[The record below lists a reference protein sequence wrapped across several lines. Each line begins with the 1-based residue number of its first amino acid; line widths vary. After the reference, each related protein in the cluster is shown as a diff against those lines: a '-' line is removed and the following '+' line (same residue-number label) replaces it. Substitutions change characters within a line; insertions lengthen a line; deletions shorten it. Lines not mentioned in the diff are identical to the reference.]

1 MIQNIEPH
9 VYRNEYVPEPPKED
23 SVILYYEGR
32 KILVKIEDQEI
43 SFLTFKEAAVYNPD
57 VYEEYT
63 YLFSIDGQ
71 GYYLAEGIDPENFP
85 GFELKDNQY
94 FREARPKY
102 RQFAAVTGWQL
113 YRWYQSRKFCGHCGQ
128 PMVHDDKER
137 MMRCPD
143 CGMMEFPKICPA
155 VIIAVTHGDKILM
168 SKYAGR
174 EYKKY
179 ALLAGFNETG
189 ESIEETVRR
198 EVMEEVGLKVKNLRY
213 YKSQPWS
220 FTDTLLMGFFCE
232 LDGEDGITLDTD
244 ELAMAEWFE
253 REQMPVEAVHCG
265 VDDGINVVDQ
275 VLAVALCLIVSS
287 HTLVSHDLAIQV
299 VDLGVQLGD
308 ALITALVLAD
318 LVVQIHAGQ
327 IELSDEILQ
336 FLILVV
342 CLAGLIQSQVT
353 GVSLQCHGGA
363 LEQIDAIHNQ
373 KSPLM
378 CLFL

>member
-32 KILVKIEDQEI
+32 KILVKLEDQEI
-43 SFLTFKEAAVYNPD
+43 SFLTFKEAAVCYPD
-57 VYEEYT
+57 IYEDYT

-71 GYYLAEGIDPENFP
+71 GYYLTDGIDPADFP

-155 VIIAVTHGDKILM
+155 VIIAVTHGNKILM

-213 YKSQPWS
+213 YKSQPWGFS
-220 FTDTLLMGFFCE
+220 GSLLFGFFAE
-232 LDGEDGITLDTD
+232 AEGDLTIYRQED
-244 ELAMAEWFE
+244 ELAEAMWVPAEE
-253 REQMPVEAVHCG
+253 IVLDIEEISLTREMMQVFQKEHCKKSEE
-265 VDDGINVVDQ
+265 
-275 VLAVALCLIVSS
+275 IVSES
-287 HTLVSHDLAIQV
+287 
-299 VDLGVQLGD
+299 
-308 ALITALVLAD
+308 
-318 LVVQIHAGQ
+318 
-327 IELSDEILQ
+327 
-336 FLILVV
+336 
-342 CLAGLIQSQVT
+342 
-353 GVSLQCHGGA
+353 
-363 LEQIDAIHNQ
+363 
-373 KSPLM
+373 
-378 CLFL
+378 

>member
-32 KILVKIEDQEI
+32 KILVKLEDQEI
-43 SFLTFKEAAVYNPD
+43 SFLTFKEAAVCYPD
-57 VYEEYT
+57 IYEDYT

-71 GYYLAEGIDPENFP
+71 GYYLTDGIDPADFP

-128 PMVHDDKER
+128 PMVHDEKER
-137 MMRCPD
+137 MMRCLD

-155 VIIAVTHGDKILM
+155 VIIAVTHGNKILM

-213 YKSQPWS
+213 YKSQPWGFS
-220 FTDTLLMGFFCE
+220 GSLLFGFFAE
-232 LDGEDGITLDTD
+232 AEGDLTIYRQED
-244 ELAMAEWFE
+244 ELAEAMWVPAEE
-253 REQMPVEAVHCG
+253 IVLDIEEISLTREMMQVFQKEHCKK
-265 VDDGINVVDQ
+265 
-275 VLAVALCLIVSS
+275 
-287 HTLVSHDLAIQV
+287 
-299 VDLGVQLGD
+299 
-308 ALITALVLAD
+308 
-318 LVVQIHAGQ
+318 
-327 IELSDEILQ
+327 E
-336 FLILVV
+336 
-342 CLAGLIQSQVT
+342 
-353 GVSLQCHGGA
+353 
-363 LEQIDAIHNQ
+363 
-373 KSPLM
+373 
-378 CLFL
+378 

>member
-32 KILVKIEDQEI
+32 KILVKLEDQEI
-43 SFLTFKEAAVYNPD
+43 SFLTFKEAAVCYPD
-57 VYEEYT
+57 IYEDYT

-71 GYYLAEGIDPENFP
+71 GYYLADGIDPTDFP

-155 VIIAVTHGDKILM
+155 VIIAVTHGNKILM

-198 EVMEEVGLKVKNLRY
+198 EVMEEVGLKIKNLRY

-220 FTDTLLMGFFCE
+220 FSGSLLAGFYCDV
-232 LDGEDGITLDTD
+232 DGDPSITLDRE
-244 ELAMAEWFE
+244 ELSVAEWFDRASLPE
-253 REQMPVEAVHCG
+253 TP
-265 VDDGINVVDQ
+265 N
-275 VLAVALCLIVSS
+275 LISL
-287 HTLVSHDLAIQV
+287 T
-299 VDLGVQLGD
+299 GEM
-308 ALITALVLAD
+308 
-318 LVVQIHAGQ
+318 
-327 IELSDEILQ
+327 IECFRQGKEPKQ
-336 FLILVV
+336 
-342 CLAGLIQSQVT
+342 
-353 GVSLQCHGGA
+353 H
-363 LEQIDAIHNQ
+363 
-373 KSPLM
+373 
-378 CLFL
+378 

>member
-43 SFLTFKEAAVYNPD
+43 SLLTFKEAAV
-57 VYEEYT
+57 
-63 YLFSIDGQ
+63 
-71 GYYLAEGIDPENFP
+71 
-85 GFELKDNQY
+85 
-94 FREARPKY
+94 
-102 RQFAAVTGWQL
+102 

-253 REQMPVEAVHCG
+253 RDKMPVEAE
-265 VDDGINVVDQ
+265 
-275 VLAVALCLIVSS
+275 
-287 HTLVSHDLAIQV
+287 DL
-299 VDLGVQLGD
+299 
-308 ALITALVLAD
+308 
-318 LVVQIHAGQ
+318 
-327 IELSDEILQ
+327 
-336 FLILVV
+336 
-342 CLAGLIQSQVT
+342 
-353 GVSLQCHGGA
+353 SLTNEMMMAFKHG
-363 LEQIDAIHNQ
+363 
-373 KSPLM
+373 KV
-378 CLFL
+378 

>member
-1 MIQNIEPH
+1 M
-9 VYRNEYVPEPPKED
+9 
-23 SVILYYEGR
+23 
-32 KILVKIEDQEI
+32 KIEDQEI

-198 EVMEEVGLKVKNLRY
+198 EVMEEVGLKVKNMRY

-244 ELAMAEWFE
+244 ELPWRSGLNGISAG
-253 REQMPVEAVHCG
+253 RGRRLKPDKRD
-265 VDDGINVVDQ
+265 DDG
-275 VLAVALCLIVSS
+275 
-287 HTLVSHDLAIQV
+287 
-299 VDLGVQLGD
+299 VQTRKSVKNTQNPL
-308 ALITALVLAD
+308 
-318 LVVQIHAGQ
+318 
-327 IELSDEILQ
+327 ILQ
-336 FLILVV
+336 KNSAIVNLV
-342 CLAGLIQSQVT
+342 T
-353 GVSLQCHGGA
+353 
-363 LEQIDAIHNQ
+363 
-373 KSPLM
+373 
-378 CLFL
+378 

>member
-85 GFELKDNQY
+85 EFELKDNQY

-102 RQFAAVTGWQL
+102 RQ
-113 YRWYQSRKFCGHCGQ
+113 
-128 PMVHDDKER
+128 
-137 MMRCPD
+137 
-143 CGMMEFPKICPA
+143 MEFPKICPA

-253 REQMPVEAVHCG
+253 RDKMPVEAE
-265 VDDGINVVDQ
+265 
-275 VLAVALCLIVSS
+275 
-287 HTLVSHDLAIQV
+287 DL
-299 VDLGVQLGD
+299 
-308 ALITALVLAD
+308 
-318 LVVQIHAGQ
+318 
-327 IELSDEILQ
+327 
-336 FLILVV
+336 
-342 CLAGLIQSQVT
+342 
-353 GVSLQCHGGA
+353 SLTNEMMMAFKHG
-363 LEQIDAIHNQ
+363 
-373 KSPLM
+373 KV
-378 CLFL
+378 

>member
-9 VYRNEYVPEPPKED
+9 VYRNAYVPEPPKED

-32 KILVKIEDQEI
+32 KILVKLEDQEI
-43 SFLTFKEAAVYNPD
+43 SFLTFKEAAVCYPD
-57 VYEEYT
+57 IYEDYT

-71 GYYLAEGIDPENFP
+71 GYYLADGIDPADFP

-94 FREARPKY
+94 FRETRPKY

-143 CGMMEFPKICPA
+143 CRMMEFPKICPA
-155 VIIAVTHGDKILM
+155 VIIAVTHGNKILM

-220 FTDTLLMGFFCE
+220 FTDTLLMGFFC
-232 LDGEDGITLDTD
+232 
-244 ELAMAEWFE
+244 
-253 REQMPVEAVHCG
+253 
-265 VDDGINVVDQ
+265 
-275 VLAVALCLIVSS
+275 
-287 HTLVSHDLAIQV
+287 
-299 VDLGVQLGD
+299 
-308 ALITALVLAD
+308 
-318 LVVQIHAGQ
+318 
-327 IELSDEILQ
+327 
-336 FLILVV
+336 
-342 CLAGLIQSQVT
+342 
-353 GVSLQCHGGA
+353 
-363 LEQIDAIHNQ
+363 
-373 KSPLM
+373 
-378 CLFL
+378 